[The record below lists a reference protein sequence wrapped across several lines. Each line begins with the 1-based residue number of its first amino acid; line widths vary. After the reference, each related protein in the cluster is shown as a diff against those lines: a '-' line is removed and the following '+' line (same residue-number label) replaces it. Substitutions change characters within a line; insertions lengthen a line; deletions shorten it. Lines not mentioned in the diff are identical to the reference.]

1 MPLAA
6 APVSLLDGWVPIT
19 IQALSAVVLVLAI
32 GWRSRRWRL
41 LWVPVSLLVGLAAAA
56 GTYWYVEWAGI
67 AGHPAPAALWIWI
80 TLAGL
85 AAGVLVFGWRDDLWW
100 RRGASVLAVPLCLLC
115 TAMMVNLWTGYLP
128 TVDSAW
134 NQLTGRPVPGQ
145 TDEADV
151 TAMQEEGTKPV
162 EGTIVAINTPD
173 DVSNFRHRE
182 EYVYLPPAWY
192 ATNPPPKLPVVMM
205 IAAEFG
211 TPADWLYGGDAK
223 KTIDEFAAKHGG
235 NAPVLVFPDTGGSF
249 SNDTG
254 CVNGKRGNAAD
265 HLIKEVVPY
274 VISHFGVSTDPL
286 NWGLVGWSMGGT
298 CAVTLTVKHPELFSA
313 FVDIDGDLYPNAGV
327 REQTIARLFG
337 GDAEAFASFDPTAI
351 IPVHGPYSSVA
362 GWFSVSEDIPSF
374 HRQGVTD
381 PAGAAALTAN
391 PYPNE
396 TADAANYLCELGSKY
411 GIECSV
417 VADPSNHDFPSAAK
431 VFADALPWLAG
442 KIGTPGA
449 PQVPL
454 PSAGTP

>member
-19 IQALSAVVLVLAI
+19 IQIISAVVLALAV

-41 LWVPVSLLVGLAAAA
+41 LWVPVGVLVGVVAAAI
-56 GTYWYVEWAGI
+56 TYWYIEWAGL
-67 AGHPAPAALWIWI
+67 AGHPAPITLWIWI

-85 AAGVLVFGWRDDLWW
+85 AVAVLVVGWRDIWWW

-115 TAMMVNLWTGYLP
+115 VALTVNLWTGYLP
-128 TVDSAW
+128 TVQSAF
-134 NQLTGRPVPGQ
+134 NQLTGRPIPGQ
-145 TDEADV
+145 TDESDV
-151 TAMQEEGTKPV
+151 TAMQQDGTKPA
-162 EGTIVAINTPD
+162 EGTIVAITTPD

-182 EYVYLPPAWY
+182 EFVYLPPAWY
-192 ATNPPPKLPVVMM
+192 ASNPPPKLPVVMM
-205 IAAEFG
+205 IAGEFG
-211 TPADWLYGGDAK
+211 TPADWFYGGDAK
-223 KTIDEFAAKHGG
+223 KTMDAFAAKHGG

-265 HLIKEVVPY
+265 HLTKEVVPY
-274 VISHFGVSTDPL
+274 VISRFGVSADPA

-298 CAVTLTVKHPELFSA
+298 CAVTLTLRHPELFSA
-313 FVDIDGDLYPNAGV
+313 FVDIDGDLFPNAGV

-351 IPVHGPYSSVA
+351 IPAHGPYTGVA

-374 HRQGVTD
+374 HRPATND
-381 PAGAAALTAN
+381 PAAAAGLTPS

-396 TADAANYLCELGSKY
+396 TAAAANYLCELGSKY
-411 GIECSV
+411 GIECAV
-417 VADPSNHDFPSAAK
+417 VAKPSDHDFPSAAN
-431 VFADALPWLAG
+431 VFADALPWLAA
-442 KIGTPGA
+442 KLGTPGV
-449 PQVPL
+449 PPVPL
-454 PSAGTP
+454 PGAGGP